1 MGDLKIY
8 KTFVHG
14 NIDKTEIIKIK
25 IYTHEPISENEI
37 EQINTMRLCDIE
49 KIGRVRGWQIQR
61 LYD

>member
-14 NIDKTEIIKIK
+14 NIDETEIIKIK
-25 IYTHEPISENEI
+25 IYTHEPISEYQI
-37 EQINTMRLCDIE
+37 KQINNMRLCDVQAMG
-49 KIGRVRGWQIQR
+49 KIRGWQIQK